1 MILYFTG
8 TGNSRYIANAITS
21 ITKDELVSINE
32 KIKTKDTQAIQ
43 TDGRLVFVLPTYGW
57 RIPRVVEE
65 WVRKTE
71 FTGVEKVWFIM
82 NCGSGIG
89 NGAGYIQKLCR
100 EKSFFCMGT
109 MGITMPENYIAMF
122 QTPDK
127 QEAATIIKKADPV
140 IKEAGQMIAEGKA
153 YPDPNPNI
161 LDKFLSTVVNPVFYK
176 VFVKADGFYAKDSC
190 IGCGKCQ
197 EICPLQNIK
206 MKDGKPEWGKDCTH
220 CMACISRCPAE
231 AIEYGRKSVG
241 KRRYYC

>member
-140 IKEAGQMIAEGKA
+140 INEAGQMIAEGKA
-153 YPDPNPNI
+153 FPDPNPNI

>member
-127 QEAATIIKKADPV
+127 QEAATIIKRQ
-140 IKEAGQMIAEGKA
+140 IQ
-153 YPDPNPNI
+153 
-161 LDKFLSTVVNPVFYK
+161 S
-176 VFVKADGFYAKDSC
+176 
-190 IGCGKCQ
+190 
-197 EICPLQNIK
+197 
-206 MKDGKPEWGKDCTH
+206 
-220 CMACISRCPAE
+220 
-231 AIEYGRKSVG
+231 
-241 KRRYYC
+241 

>member
-8 TGNSRYIANAITS
+8 TGNSRYIANAIAS
-21 ITKDELVSINE
+21 ITKDDLVSINE
-32 KIKTKDTQAIQ
+32 KIQARDTQAIWI
-43 TDGRLVFVLPTYGW
+43 DGRIVFVLPTYGW
-57 RIPRVVEE
+57 RIPKVVEE
-65 WVRKTE
+65 WIRKTE
-71 FTGVEKVWFIM
+71 FTGAGKVWFIM

-100 EKSFFCMGT
+100 EKSFSYMGT

-127 QEAATIIKKADPV
+127 KEAEAIVKKADPL
-140 IKEAGQMIAEGKA
+140 IKEAGHMIAEGKA
-153 YPDPNPNI
+153 FSDPKPSI
-161 LDKFLSTVVNPVFYK
+161 MDKFLSTVVNPVFYK
-176 VFVKADGFYAKDSC
+176 VFVKADGFYAKDIC
-190 IGCGKCQ
+190 IGCGKCE

-241 KRRYYC
+241 KHRYYL

>member
-8 TGNSRYIANAITS
+8 TGNSRYIAKVIAS
-21 ITKDELVSINE
+21 ITKDRLVSINE
-32 KIKTKDTQAIQ
+32 KIQTRDTQAIQ
-43 TDGRLVFVLPTYGW
+43 TDGRIVFVLPTYGW

-65 WVRKTE
+65 WIRKTE
-71 FTGVEKVWFIM
+71 FTGTEKVWFIM

-89 NGAGYIQKLCR
+89 NGDGYIQKLCR
-100 EKSFFCMGT
+100 EKSFFYMGT

-127 QEAATIIKKADPV
+127 QEAEAIIKKADPV
-140 IKEAGQMIAEGKA
+140 IKEAGHMITEGKTFPA
-153 YPDPNPNI
+153 SKSSI

-176 VFVKADGFYAKDSC
+176 VFVKADGFYAKDTC
-190 IGCGKCQ
+190 IGCGKC
-197 EICPLQNIK
+197 EKICPLQNIK

-231 AIEYGRKSVG
+231 AIEYGRKSAG
-241 KRRYYC
+241 KPRYYL